1 MNTLENNSRYRSS
14 SLLMLLN
21 KSGVKS
27 ARKLRKV
34 AEGALELSQ
43 SQIQACEAICRLL
56 LPYDKG
62 ADPNSR

>member
-1 MNTLENNSRYRSS
+1 
-14 SLLMLLN
+14 MLLN